1 MGAADL
7 SGGPRDARGLRR
19 RPVRGER
26 VRARASGRRR
36 TDVVSRRRAAVL
48 GAGIM
53 GAATAIHLARRGV
66 DVTVYDREPAPM
78 MAASRWNE
86 GKIHL
91 GYIYGADPT
100 LATARHLLTG
110 GLQFADRLR
119 DLIDEDLAGHVTTE
133 DDIYLVHRRSVVG
146 PEALRARFDQV
157 GELIREHPDAARYLV
172 DVSDART
179 DEIAPSELRELGGAG
194 IVAGFRVPERSV
206 ETRWVADRLAAAL
219 AATTGVALRMG
230 ATVAAVQ
237 PSESR
242 ADRWRVRTTEGD
254 GEEFDLVVN
263 ALWNGRL
270 AIDVTAGLA
279 PEPPWTHRYRHCVFV
294 RTRSEQRLPS
304 ALVAV
309 GPFGDVKNYNR
320 RDFYVSWYPVGL
332 VAEGGEL
339 ELDAPATPTGPDADA
354 FVARVRAALEPIM
367 PGLGAVFDDAESVVV
382 HGGFVFARGAGALDD
397 PRSGLHRRDRYG
409 VERRGSYH
417 SVDTGKYSTAPW
429 LAHEL
434 ANEIAG

>member
-1 MGAADL
+1 MN
-7 SGGPRDARGLRR
+7 
-19 RPVRGER
+19 
-26 VRARASGRRR
+26 GRR
-36 TDVVSRRRAAVL
+36 VAVL

-53 GAATAIHLARRGV
+53 GSATAIHLARRGF
-66 DVTVYDREPAPM
+66 DVTVYDREAAPM
-78 MAASRWNE
+78 AAASRWNE

-100 LATARHLLTG
+100 LATAQHLLTG

-119 DLIDEDLAGHVTTE
+119 ELIDEDLDGHTTTE

-146 PEALRARFDQV
+146 PDLLRGRFDAISA
-157 GELIREHPDAARYLV
+157 LIRDHPDAGRYLV
-172 DVSDART
+172 DVSGART
-179 DEIAPSELRELGGAG
+179 TEIEPSELRELGGAD

-219 AATTGVALRMG
+219 EATARVTLRL
-230 ATVAAVQ
+230 ATVVAAAE
-237 PSESR
+237 PPADGR
-242 ADRWRVRTTEGD
+242 ATWRVAEAG
-254 GEEFDLVVN
+254 GEHADFDVVVN
-263 ALWNGRL
+263 ALWDGRL
-270 AIDVTAGLA
+270 AVDATAGLT
-279 PEPPWTHRYRHCVFV
+279 PRPPWTHRYRHCVFV
-294 RTRSEQRLPS
+294 RTRSEHDLPS

-309 GPFGDVKNYNR
+309 GPFGDVKNYNG

-332 VAEGGEL
+332 VAESGGL
-339 ELDAPATPTGPDADA
+339 ELAAPAPPTGADADA

-367 PGLGAVFDDAESVVV
+367 PGLGAVLDDAESVVV

-409 VERRGSYH
+409 VERRGSYY

-429 LAHEL
+429 LAREL